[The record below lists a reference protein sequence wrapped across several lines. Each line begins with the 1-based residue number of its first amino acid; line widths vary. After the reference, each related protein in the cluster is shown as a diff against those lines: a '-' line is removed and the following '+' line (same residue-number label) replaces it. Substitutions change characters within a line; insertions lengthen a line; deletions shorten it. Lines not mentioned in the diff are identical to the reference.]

1 MDQAE
6 TAHRLGREVAFR
18 AAEGGAPGEGNP
30 LCAVDRVARRILRH
44 EAGIAGVLDALRQ
57 LVEHVVPS
65 DVLPVV
71 GARRTIPRV
80 FDAASAGGQL
90 HRGRALR
97 TEPSLVDGAVRIALD
112 L

>member
-6 TAHRLGREVAFR
+6 TAHHLRREVTFL
-18 AAEGGAPGEGNP
+18 AAEGGAAGKGNP
-30 LCAVDRVARRILRH
+30 LRAVDRVSSGIFRH
-44 EAGIAGVLDALRQ
+44 EAGIAGVFDALRQ
-57 LVEHVVPS
+57 LVEHVVPG

-90 HRGRALR
+90 HRGGTLG